1 MAARSAWSGAINFA
15 GFPLHVSAYNLIAS
29 KQADS
34 FKTIAPDGHPV
45 RQQYVDSSGSVV
57 ERDQCS
63 KGAQIGKDKVVVLK
77 PEAVEQ
83 IQNAEKSEVVE
94 AHSFPLAE
102 SIPMHLATGH
112 FRFVPNGK
120 VPGSAQSVGILWN
133 GLRKTKRALV
143 VDGFVPRAGSRPVLL
158 AIHAD
163 EYGLTGN
170 VLPYTT
176 GLNAVPEHKFVADAA
191 QASMFEQFVAQNY
204 TTDDFAHASHE
215 DTYAKRRADVIAKAV
230 AGEPIV
236 TTAGEAKAE
245 PVPDLMAA
253 MEASLKAVS
262 KKGGKKKSEAPTA
275 IAA

>member
-29 KQADS
+29 KQGDS
-34 FKTIAPDGHPV
+34 FKTIAPDGMPV
-45 RQQYVDSSGSVV
+45 RQQYVDSSGNVV

-63 KGAQIGKDKVVVLK
+63 KGAEIGKDKIVVLK

-83 IQNAEKSEVVE
+83 IQEAEKSVTLDAER
-94 AHSFPLAE
+94 FPPLE
-102 SIPMHLATGH
+102 SVPLHLSTGH
-112 FRFVPNGK
+112 YRFVPNPK
-120 VPGSAQSVGILWN
+120 VPGADKGVEIIWN

-143 VDGFVPRAGSRPVLL
+143 VDGWTPRAGSRPMLLVL
-158 AIHAD
+158 HAD

-170 VLPYTT
+170 VLPYPT
-176 GLNAVPEHKFVADAA
+176 GLNAVPEHRFEVDDAKA
-191 QASMFEQFVAQNY
+191 AMFEQFVAQNY
-204 TTDDFAHASHE
+204 LTDDFTHTSYE
-215 DTYAKRRADVIAKAV
+215 DTYAKRRAEVIAKAM

-253 MEASLKAVS
+253 MEASLKAV
-262 KKGGKKKSEAPTA
+262 KGGKAKGSEVPTA
-275 IAA
+275 VAA